1 MADLQ
6 EVIFKDCSPTS
17 VQKTLMGTELSPASL
32 PPPSTSLPNVSFFF
46 LSKKWDFFFV
56 HFILVLNCTIILFKI
71 GVLVGNHYSENFE
84 VFYTHKDAES
94 PLLWYEQIPQRNP
107 EDMIR

>member
-32 PPPSTSLPNVSFFF
+32 PPPSTSLPNVSFF
-46 LSKKWDFFFV
+46 KKKKMGFFPV
-56 HFILVLNCTIILFKI
+56 HLILVSNCTIILLKI
-71 GVLVGNHYSENFE
+71 GVLVDNHYSENFE
-84 VFYTHKDAES
+84 VFYTHKDAEI
-94 PLLWYEQIPQRNP
+94 PLLWY
-107 EDMIR
+107 